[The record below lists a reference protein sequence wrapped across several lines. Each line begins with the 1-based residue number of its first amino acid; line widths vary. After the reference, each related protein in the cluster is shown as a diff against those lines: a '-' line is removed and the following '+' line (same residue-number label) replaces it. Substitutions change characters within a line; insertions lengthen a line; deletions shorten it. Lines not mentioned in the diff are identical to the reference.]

1 MAKAWGFVS
10 LVSGDWGCGAMMCR
24 LGFLLDGA
32 FRSHLLRGGGVV
44 LPSWTGEW
52 VVVESA
58 CSSLGRRMG
67 TNADLTT
74 SICSSS
80 ESSESCRSMDE
91 FSLWCDEDV
100 GLLELGLDE
109 ETGERRDDSVAKLC
123 GGRE

>member
-1 MAKAWGFVS
+1 
-10 LVSGDWGCGAMMCR
+10 MMCR

-44 LPSWTGEW
+44 LPSCM